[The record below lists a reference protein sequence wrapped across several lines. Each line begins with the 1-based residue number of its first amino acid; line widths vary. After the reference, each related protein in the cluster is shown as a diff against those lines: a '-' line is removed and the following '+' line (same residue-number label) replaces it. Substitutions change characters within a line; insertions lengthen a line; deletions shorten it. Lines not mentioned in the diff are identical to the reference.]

1 MKKEA
6 NNRSY
11 YINSSLPEVRTV
23 TGSDGSVTVCG
34 YSAIYNSRSRLLRT
48 IGGNSFY
55 EEIAPGA
62 FDDTDFSD
70 MLCNFD
76 HVTMLCRAPTLR
88 IRVDNVGLY
97 YEYQHDPLDPDHV
110 GVLRKIQRGDVTGCS
125 FAFSPPLPGD
135 EEVSMLPEGIPLR
148 RVLRVRQVF
157 DVGPVARP
165 AYMQT
170 GVYARSVDEYA
181 LSASGVDIPVS
192 GSAPEVSGEISEL
205 TPEASGSE
213 MEDSGIQV
221 EVPVADAGSEAEAS
235 GSEPEDAG
243 SEAEGAGS
251 EVEAGGS
258 IAEDAGSEVEGP
270 AYVPSNEGESD
281 STGRG
286 IERGIDREIISIW
299 AEMARE
305 PYYHQLI

>member
-1 MKKEA
+1 M
-6 NNRSY
+6 
-11 YINSSLPEVRTV
+11 

-88 IRVDNVGLY
+88 VRVDNIGLY
-97 YEYQHDPLDPDHV
+97 YEYEHDPLDPDHV
-110 GVLRKIQRGDVTGCS
+110 SVLRKIQRGDVTGCS

-135 EEVSMLPEGIPLR
+135 EEVVMLPEGVPLR
-148 RVLRVRQVF
+148 RVLRIRNVY

-170 GVYARSVDEYA
+170 GVYARSIDEYA
-181 LSASGVDIPVS
+181 AAGDDSVS
-192 GSAPEVSGEISEL
+192 SVPNVLPGLPSEASEL
-205 TPEASGSE
+205 APEASGSE
-213 MEDSGIQV
+213 AEVHGIPP
-221 EVPVADAGSEAEAS
+221 EVPEADTGSEAE
-235 GSEPEDAG
+235 DTG
-243 SEAEGAGS
+243 SEAEG
-251 EVEAGGS
+251 
-258 IAEDAGSEVEGP
+258 P
-270 AYVPSNEGESD
+270 AHVPDGADTTAATEEQSK
-281 STGRG
+281 
-286 IERGIDREIISIW
+286 RGIDAEILAILVDMS
-299 AEMARE
+299 RE
-305 PYYHQLI
+305 PYYNQLI

>member
-1 MKKEA
+1 
-6 NNRSY
+6 
-11 YINSSLPEVRTV
+11 
-23 TGSDGSVTVCG
+23 
-34 YSAIYNSRSRLLRT
+34 
-48 IGGNSFY
+48 
-55 EEIAPGA
+55 
-62 FDDTDFSD
+62 
-70 MLCNFD
+70 
-76 HVTMLCRAPTLR
+76 
-88 IRVDNVGLY
+88 
-97 YEYQHDPLDPDHV
+97 
-110 GVLRKIQRGDVTGCS
+110 
-125 FAFSPPLPGD
+125 
-135 EEVSMLPEGIPLR
+135 
-148 RVLRVRQVF
+148 
-157 DVGPVARP
+157 
-165 AYMQT
+165 
-170 GVYARSVDEYA
+170 
-181 LSASGVDIPVS
+181 
-192 GSAPEVSGEISEL
+192 
-205 TPEASGSE
+205 

-251 EVEAGGS
+251 EGGS